1 MYSLSHTHCLVQARL
16 DEVNDFMIEIVGDA
30 DLVGLLELQ
39 KLGTPA
45 DLVTTP
51 LDLVYDA
58 VRGDEHE
65 SVSVEGVQSWREQA
79 KALVQQF
86 PWLNEWRTI

>member
-1 MYSLSHTHCLVQARL
+1 MCGLNQARL
-16 DEVNDFMIEIVGDA
+16 DEVNDLMSEMVGDA

-58 VRGDEHE
+58 VHGDEHAD
-65 SVSVEGVQSWREQA
+65 VTVERVQSWRDQA

-86 PWLNEWRTI
+86 PWLSEWRTV